1 VDGGILGSVLE
12 NRRAEKYAPQRI
24 LDCGGLPPL
33 FFDEACFGAAYCAR
47 PVVDRG
53 RAFPTSFQVARAR
66 LTHRT
71 AGKSATIG
79 GESLSRFSEKYRN
92 ARVKAFARRSFLK
105 ARLGA
110 N

>member
-1 VDGGILGSVLE
+1 VDGGIPDGVLE

-47 PVVDRG
+47 PVADCG
-53 RAFPTSFQVARAR
+53 CAFPTNFQVARAR
-66 LTHRT
+66 LAHRT
-71 AGKSATIG
+71 AAKSATIAG
-79 GESLSRFSEKYRN
+79 QSLSRFSEKYRN
-92 ARVKAFARRSFLK
+92 ARMKAFARRSFLK
-105 ARLGA
+105 ARLGV